1 MEHVGY
7 QMNHVHGTVHN
18 VAYYWIN
25 WEQRK
30 GRILLDGVNERF
42 HVYELE
48 WYPDRIDAFVDG
60 TLYFTY
66 MNEGTGW
73 EAWPYDHPFHLILN
87 VAVGGAWGRAGG
99 PIDDSIFPQRMLI
112 DYVRVYQLPAGSGE

>member
-1 MEHVGY
+1 MLPSDPFTYATTCQDTDRYEWQGNHDCDAWPKSGEIDIMEHVGY
-7 QMNHVHGTVHN
+7 QMDHVHGTVHN
-18 VAYYWIN
+18 VAYYWRN

-60 TLYFTY
+60 TLYFTK
-66 MNEGTGW
+66 
-73 EAWPYDHPFHLILN
+73 AP
-87 VAVGGAWGRAGG
+87 GGKPG
-99 PIDDSIFPQRMLI
+99 PTIIRSI
-112 DYVRVYQLPAGSGE
+112 